1 MEVKQLTR
9 NISTDFNRT
18 ITLVGVIP
26 LLVFIYL
33 LIGKISNVNALAGE
47 VGYIVLATIGVFV
60 MGVVVGRRMLMSV
73 TLKLIDDNQRI
84 LSMQQEMMNK
94 NRLVAVTETV
104 LGLSDKIN
112 NPLLAL
118 RGNLDLLEM
127 DFKQSDLTDK
137 VKKRFA
143 VIKSSC
149 ETIREVS
156 YKLAQLTKPVSTYIS
171 DDIRM
176 MDLDKSE

>member
-1 MEVKQLTR
+1 
-9 NISTDFNRT
+9 
-18 ITLVGVIP
+18 
-26 LLVFIYL
+26 
-33 LIGKISNVNALAGE
+33 
-47 VGYIVLATIGVFV
+47 
-60 MGVVVGRRMLMSV
+60 
-73 TLKLIDDNQRI
+73 
-84 LSMQQEMMNK
+84 MNK

-156 YKLAQLTKPVSTYIS
+156 YKLAQLTKLVSTSIT